1 MQSGD
6 VVEFKGA
13 SREQVSWASS
23 DYPSS
28 LIVGRRYVVESVHT
42 YPWFTK
48 ITLEHKSGQFNSV
61 HFIKVS

>member
-6 VVEFKGA
+6 IVEFKGA
-13 SREQVSWASS
+13 SRIQVMWASS
-23 DYPSS
+23 DYPSD
-28 LIVGRRYVVESVHT
+28 LIIGRRYVVESVHT

-61 HFIKVS
+61 HFTKVS